1 MLELTITNN
10 VDKFIIKDREIL
22 NMELKLNITEY
33 GKVWSHIGDHLF
45 DFYNQKNN
53 QKNLNN
59 ILIVD
64 DDQFKFLK
72 DLSEKNYQEMINN
85 CSKYY
90 NPVN

>member
-33 GKVWSHIGDHLF
+33 GKAWSHIGDHLF
-45 DFYNQKNN
+45 DFYN

-72 DLSEKNYQEMINN
+72 DLSEKNYQEMIAQ
-85 CSKYY
+85 
-90 NPVN
+90 VN

>member
-45 DFYNQKNN
+45 DFYHQKILINT
-53 QKNLNN
+53 
-59 ILIVD
+59 LIVD
-64 DDQFKFLK
+64 DNQFKYLK
-72 DLSEKNYQEMINN
+72 NLSLKNYEEVINN
-85 CSKYY
+85 IYGKKL
-90 NPVN
+90 